1 MHNAGS
7 HCTVNTVLTAIFP
20 SLWHAPKVYQNS
32 LEMTALQIEKN
43 NRFFFSLM
51 IQFNFN
57 AKTIILA
64 ETLQPLYHKLATSYN
79 LGKKEKKRELGKT
92 RFRWKSSESIHPSL
106 EWTQILLYHWPS
118 NTIMRSWSKEDTEKW
133 SIVNIL
139 WWQFQFFQ
147 LFSTFCG
154 QKFFFYKRVIM

>member
-1 MHNAGS
+1 
-7 HCTVNTVLTAIFP
+7 
-20 SLWHAPKVYQNS
+20 
-32 LEMTALQIEKN
+32 
-43 NRFFFSLM
+43 M

-106 EWTQILLYHWPS
+106 EWTRILLCHSPS
-118 NTIMRSWSKEDTEKW
+118 NTIMRSWSWIYTA
-133 SIVNIL
+133 NIFSKQKRASKIRTVFHIFDWL
-139 WWQFQFFQ
+139 IFHYFLQLIFRLIPLTSAAKSNQK
-147 LFSTFCG
+147 LFSSVLTFDSL
-154 QKFFFYKRVIM
+154 